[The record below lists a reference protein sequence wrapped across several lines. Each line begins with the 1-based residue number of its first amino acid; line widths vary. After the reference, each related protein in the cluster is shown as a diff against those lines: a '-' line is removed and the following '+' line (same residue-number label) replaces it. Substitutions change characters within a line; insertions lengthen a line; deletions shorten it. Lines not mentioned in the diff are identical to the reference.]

1 MQAIQFQP
9 ITIENIDL
17 VRRYM
22 ASCDVSCEY
31 SAIVSY
37 GWQKRLMAEVC
48 GCLVIK
54 VNFRDG
60 ASFLYP
66 IAGVVGD
73 ELAALEALEA
83 DCVES
88 ETPFSFFAV
97 PPEKLPTLHTR
108 YPYACVFNER
118 LYWDYIYRFEDLR
131 DFPGKKYA
139 RQRSASKLFWKEYPG
154 IIFRRVTEAD
164 RASVEAFLDSYEQ
177 MQEDKKDGHFKEEM
191 AVCRKSLDLLDKSW
205 IYAAAFYDGDRMI
218 AFCMCEACGRT
229 LLIHFEKAF
238 SSYKHIYQAFIT
250 SYLRDC
256 PYEPLYINREDDAGD
271 IGLRTSKMRYK
282 PIRMAEKNEVIPRNE
297 LQVKEPEVPTLIVG
311 ELTMNA
317 FSDDD
322 AADYNRMALDPELNR
337 YWGYDDSQNM
347 NEEYGEKSLIHMIDE
362 DYKHRR
368 ALNFAVRLSGQ
379 LIGEAILYHF
389 NRKGGAEFGIRIMKE
404 YQGRGYSRQ
413 IYETIARWGLYELGL
428 RVVYSKCYHANAASY
443 ALFSAVAEE
452 VGKDETFTYF
462 ALRS

>member
-1 MQAIQFQP
+1 MQTIQFQP

-22 ASCDVSCEY
+22 SCCDVSCEY

-37 GWQKRLMAEVC
+37 GWQTRLMAEVC

-54 VNFRDG
+54 VVFKDR
-60 ASFLYP
+60 ACFLYP
-66 IAGVVGD
+66 VAGVVGD
-73 ELAALEALEA
+73 ELAALSVLEA
-83 DCVES
+83 CCVES

-97 PPEKLPTLHTR
+97 PPEKLSTLLTR
-108 YPYACVFNER
+108 YPYAHVFNER

-139 RQRSASKLFWKEYPG
+139 RQRSASKLFWKDYPK
-154 IIFRRVTEAD
+154 IAFRRITEED
-164 RASVEAFLDSYEQ
+164 RSSVEAFLDSYENE
-177 MQEDKKDGHFKEEM
+177 QEGHKDGHFKEEM
-191 AVCRKSLDLLDKSW
+191 AVCRKSLDLLGKSW
-205 IYAAAFYDGDRMI
+205 IYAAGFFDGDRLI
-218 AFCMCEACGRT
+218 AFCMCEQCGKT

-238 SSYKHIYQAFIT
+238 SSYKHIYQAFIV

-256 PYEPLYINREDDAGD
+256 PCDPVYINREDDAGD

-282 PIRMAEKNEVIPRNE
+282 PVRMAEKNEVLPLNE
-297 LQVKEPEVPTLIVG
+297 LQVKKPAVPTIHTDDLVL
-311 ELTMNA
+311 EA
-317 FSDDD
+317 FRDDD
-322 AADYNRMALDPELNR
+322 AAAYNRMALDPELNR

-347 NEEYGEKSLIHMIDE
+347 SSEYGEKSLLHVIEE
-362 DYKHRR
+362 DYKHHR

-379 LIGEAILYHF
+379 LIGEALLYHF
-389 NRKGGAEFGIRIMKE
+389 DRKGGAEFGIRIMKE

-413 IYETIARWGLYELGL
+413 IYESIARWGLYELGL

-443 ALFSAVAEE
+443 ALFSKIAEE
-452 VGKDETFTYF
+452 TGKDETFTYF